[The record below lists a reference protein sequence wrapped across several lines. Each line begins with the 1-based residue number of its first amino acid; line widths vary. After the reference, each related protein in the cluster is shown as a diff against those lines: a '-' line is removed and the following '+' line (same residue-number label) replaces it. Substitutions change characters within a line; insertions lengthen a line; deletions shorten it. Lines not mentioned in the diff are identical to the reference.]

1 MAKYTS
7 APVTVAKDAGTI
19 ADKFADLSVFESSLD
34 ELPESEREKIGNVS
48 FSPDSITIKTPQV
61 GDITMKVVER
71 STSKIAM
78 QAVGSPVPLSLS
90 VVLNPVGVDS
100 TEITAVIEVE
110 IPAMLRPLIGGAMQ
124 KAADQFGA
132 LMGKLNS

>member
-34 ELPESEREKIGNVS
+34 ELSESEREKIGDVS

-71 STSKIAM
+71 STSKIVM
-78 QAVGSPVPLSLS
+78 QAVGSPVSLSLS

-110 IPAMLRPLIGGAMQ
+110 IPAMLRPLIGSAMQ

>member
-34 ELPESEREKIGNVS
+34 ELPESEREKIGDVS

-71 STSKIAM
+71 STSKIVM